1 MKTEEVRRTT
11 LDCGLR
17 VVTEAMPELRSVTVG
32 FWVGTGARDEPDES
46 AGASHFLEHLLFK
59 GTPTRSAIEI
69 AQAVESVG
77 GEMNAFTTKEY
88 TAFYI
93 RILDESLPL
102 AIDILSDVI
111 WSPTLE
117 SHQIESERQVILEEI
132 RMTEDAPD
140 ELAHELF
147 SKALYPGHPLGRQVL
162 GTEPTI
168 QSMGRSVIT
177 GYHDAHYRPENLV
190 VSVAGN
196 LRHEEVVDRVER
208 RLVGKVGGREPRIAT
223 GAAERASSVSVL
235 TRATEQAHLVLGM
248 PALSWDD
255 PDRYALEIVNQVLGG
270 GMSSRLFQEVR
281 ERRGLAY
288 EVYSHRGAYDDGGY
302 LAIYAGTAPAR
313 AQTVLNVIHGELDRL
328 FDEGGV
334 GEVEL
339 ANAKGHVRGAMALG
353 LEESAARMSRLARTE
368 LTTGEILTLD
378 EVVSRFDA
386 VTTDDLERV
395 IDRVFRPHNRVL
407 AAVGPF
413 AQDAFASYVRD
424 SDPA

>member
-1 MKTEEVRRTT
+1 MKTDEVRRTT

-17 VVTEAMPELRSVTVG
+17 VVTEAMPELRSVTIG

-46 AGASHFLEHLLFK
+46 AGTSHFLEHLLFK

-93 RILDESLPL
+93 RILDESLPM

-117 SHQIESERQVILEEI
+117 SHQIDSERQVIIEEI
-132 RMTEDAPD
+132 RMIEDAPD

-147 SKALYPGHPLGRQVL
+147 SKALYPDHPLGRQVL

-168 QSMGRSVIT
+168 QSMSRSVIAE
-177 GYHDAHYRPENLV
+177 YHDAHYRPENLV

-208 RLVGKVGGREPRIAT
+208 RLVGKTGGRELRGAT
-223 GAAERASSVSVL
+223 EAAGKAMPVSVL
-235 TRATEQAHLVLGM
+235 TRSTEQAHLVLGM
-248 PALSWDD
+248 PALSWND

-313 AQTVLNVIHGELDRL
+313 AHTVLDVLHDELDRL
-328 FDEGGV
+328 VDEGGV
-334 GEVEL
+334 GEAEL

-353 LEESAARMSRLARTE
+353 LEESAARMSRLARAE
-368 LTTGEILTLD
+368 LTTGEIPTLD
-378 EVVSRFDA
+378 DVVSRFEA

-395 IDRVFRPHNRVL
+395 IDRVFRPRNRVL

-413 AQDAFASYVRD
+413 EQDAFASYV
-424 SDPA
+424 S

>member
-1 MKTEEVRRTT
+1 
-11 LDCGLR
+11 
-17 VVTEAMPELRSVTVG
+17 
-32 FWVGTGARDEPDES
+32 
-46 AGASHFLEHLLFK
+46 
-59 GTPTRSAIEI
+59 
-69 AQAVESVG
+69 
-77 GEMNAFTTKEY
+77 
-88 TAFYI
+88 
-93 RILDESLPL
+93 
-102 AIDILSDVI
+102 
-111 WSPTLE
+111 
-117 SHQIESERQVILEEI
+117 
-132 RMTEDAPD
+132 MTEDAPD

-288 EVYSHRGAYDDGGY
+288 EVYSHRGTYDDGGY
-302 LAIYAGTAPAR
+302 LAIYAGTAPAGERRRFSMSSTVSWIDSSMKVALVRWSWPMPR
-313 AQTVLNVIHGELDRL
+313 A
-328 FDEGGV
+328 
-334 GEVEL
+334 
-339 ANAKGHVRGAMALG
+339 MS
-353 LEESAARMSRLARTE
+353 EEPWRSVWRNP
-368 LTTGEILTLD
+368 
-378 EVVSRFDA
+378 
-386 VTTDDLERV
+386 
-395 IDRVFRPHNRVL
+395 PH
-407 AAVGPF
+407 A
-413 AQDAFASYVRD
+413 
-424 SDPA
+424 

>member
-1 MKTEEVRRTT
+1 MKVDEVRRTT

-17 VVTEAMPELRSVTVG
+17 VVTEPMPELRSVTIG

-59 GTPTRSAIEI
+59 GTPTRSAIQI

-93 RILDESLPL
+93 RILDESLPM
-102 AIDILSDVI
+102 AIGILSDVI

-117 SHQIESERQVILEEI
+117 QHQIDSERQVILEEI
-132 RMTEDAPD
+132 RMIEDAPD

-168 QSMGRSVIT
+168 ESMSRSVIAE
-177 GYHDAHYRPENLV
+177 YHAAHYRPENVV

-196 LRHEEVVDRVER
+196 LQHEAVVDSVMSC
-208 RLVGKVGGREPRIAT
+208 LAGKSGGREPRAAVAAT
-223 GAAERASSVSVL
+223 TTPVPVSVL
-235 TRATEQAHLVLGM
+235 TRSTEQTHLVLGM
-248 PALSWDD
+248 PALSWSD

-302 LAIYAGTAPAR
+302 MAIYAGTAPSR
-313 AQTVLNVIHGELDRL
+313 AHTVLQVLHDELDRL
-328 FDEGGV
+328 VDDGGV
-334 GEVEL
+334 SDEEL
-339 ANAKGHVRGAMALG
+339 ANAKGHIKGAMALG
-353 LEESAARMSRLARTE
+353 LEESAARMSRLARGE
-368 LTTGEILTLD
+368 LTTGEIRT
-378 EVVSRFDA
+378 VDA
-386 VTTDDLERV
+386 VVAEFEAVTPDDIARV
-395 IDRVFRPHNRVL
+395 IDRVFSSRSRVL
-407 AAVGPF
+407 AAVGPCE
-413 AQDAFASYVRD
+413 QDAFKPHIA
-424 SDPA
+424 